1 MWDFVVLKHGHESS
15 QGVGPTYFYDIY
27 QDKYASENFESSSIC
42 KNIVKCCEVILFFN
56 HVGAY
61 FKMNVAP

>member
-1 MWDFVVLKHGHESS
+1 MWDFVVLKHGHENSRGVLISMILIMSS
-15 QGVGPTYFYDIY
+15 TLQRTLNP
-27 QDKYASENFESSSIC
+27 SSIC
-42 KNIVKCCEVILFFN
+42 KKSVKCCEVTLCFN